1 MATGTHPVSTEA
13 NVANILSDEL
23 FNNNPI
29 HMPMEIL
36 LGNPPTT
43 TINATTQ
50 AINLNALDTS
60 AIELD
65 EAIDRILQL
74 PSVASKNF
82 LITIGDRSVT
92 GMVARDQFVGPWQTP
107 VADCAISTSDYTG
120 YKGEIMSLG
129 ERAPLALCDANA
141 AARMTIGEA
150 LTNMLGGYVQ
160 DISHISLSANWMSAS
175 GHFGEDAKLFEAVK
189 AVGMDLCP
197 ELGLTV
203 LIDGGEE
210 IFKHR

>member
-1 MATGTHPVSTEA
+1 LSNGLPELVNDAGKGGRFKLRHIPNDDKQMSPLEVWCNESQERYVLAISAENLELFSALCKRERAPFAVLGEATKEQEL
-13 NVANILSDEL
+13 ILSDEL

-74 PSVASKNF
+74 PCHSSSSTR
-82 LITIGDRSVT
+82 IT
-92 GMVARDQFVGPWQTP
+92 
-107 VADCAISTSDYTG
+107 
-120 YKGEIMSLG
+120 
-129 ERAPLALCDANA
+129 
-141 AARMTIGEA
+141 
-150 LTNMLGGYVQ
+150 
-160 DISHISLSANWMSAS
+160 
-175 GHFGEDAKLFEAVK
+175 
-189 AVGMDLCP
+189 
-197 ELGLTV
+197 
-203 LIDGGEE
+203 
-210 IFKHR
+210 